1 MTKFLHHIFI
11 VFAHLGGP
19 GLLGLGVVDSSFLFV
34 PLGNDVLVIAMS
46 GRKHDLAPYYA
57 LMAALGSVIGCAL
70 VDLLCRKEGEKG
82 LEKFLSGQR
91 LKNVKRRMKKN
102 AAWTLVV
109 ASLMPPPFPFTPFV
123 AAASAVQY
131 PRRKLLMS
139 IIGVARFIRFSV
151 ECMLA
156 ILIGAKLLPLAR
168 SPAFEDAI
176 VALIVVS
183 IVGSAFSV
191 YGWIAHSK
199 GRRATRTR

>member
-1 MTKFLHHIFI
+1 MTKFLRHIFI
-11 VFAHLGGP
+11 IFAHLGGP

-131 PRRKLLMS
+131 PRRKLLS
-139 IIGVARFIRFSV
+139 IIGVARFVRFSV
-151 ECMLA
+151 EGMLA
-156 ILIGAKLLPLAR
+156 ILIGTKLLGLAR

-183 IVGSAFSV
+183 IVGSSFSV

-199 GRRATRTR
+199 GRRAARTR